1 MITIYHV
8 PGTRGF
14 RPLWLCEELGLAYER
29 KDVSFDAEYRASPEW
44 RRMNPVGKVPVMTDG
59 DLTMFESCAMV
70 QVLLDRY
77 GDGQL
82 EPERGSDTS
91 ALMHQWS
98 WFAESTL
105 ARPLGEIVNHRRV
118 FGDAAQEAIT
128 AEMRQRA
135 LLALEAVDAALGDQE
150 FILDWGFSAADI
162 NLGWSLMVATQF
174 APFDHLQRAT
184 AYYTRLTER
193 PAFQAARNAK

>member
-105 ARPLGEIVNHRRV
+105 ARPLGEIVNHHRE
-118 FGDAAQEAIT
+118 FGDAAQETILE
-128 AEMRQRA
+128 EMRNRS
-135 LLALEAVDAALGDQE
+135 LLAIKAVDDALGDNE
-150 FILDWGFSAADI
+150 FILPWGFSAADI
-162 NLGWSLMVATQF
+162 NLGYSLMIARRL
-174 APFDHLQRAT
+174 APYDHLPTAT
-184 AYYTRLTER
+184 AYFERLSAR
-193 PAFQAARNAK
+193 PAFQAASG